1 MQDLFA
7 NQPLLKQEL
16 QSVQATIEQTVE
28 SSHAFVRTL
37 LRSHVMSGGK
47 MLRPALVL
55 LCSQLGEETDREQ
68 AIKVAS
74 VLEMIHLASLAHDD
88 IIDSARTRRGVPT
101 LFARAGAKQA
111 VLAGDY
117 LLARAL
123 ALISSEERDDMLNAQ
138 VVSNAISRLCESEL
152 EQDAGQGDYFI
163 SKTTYYRRIAG
174 KTASLFA
181 LACYAGASVGKL
193 SKLERMVCHRMG
205 YAMGMAFQ
213 IQDDILDYVGTQQK
227 LGKHTGKDL
236 KEGIPTLP
244 LLLALET
251 EASKPESERE
261 LALLLSQKNKSN
273 SNASVTKAV
282 ALVQSLRGVQ
292 KADSI
297 AQSYKDRALKDIKTL
312 KNQDIAIQL
321 TQLFEKL
328 ATRSG

>member
-1 MQDLFA
+1 MQDFYEDA
-7 NQPLLKQEL
+7 PVLKQEL
-16 QSVQATIEQTVE
+16 QSVQATIETTVE
-28 SSHAFVRTL
+28 SAHAFIRTL
-37 LRSHVMSGGK
+37 LRSHVQSGGK

-55 LCSQLGEETDREQ
+55 LCSRLGEESDRDQ

-88 IIDSARTRRGVPT
+88 IIDSALKRRGVPT
-101 LFARAGAKQA
+101 LFAQAGAKQA

-123 ALISSEERDDMLNAQ
+123 SLVSSEESGEVMNAQ
-138 VVSNAISRLCESEL
+138 VVSNALARLCESEL

-163 SKTTYYRRIAG
+163 SKTTYFRRIGG

-181 LACYAGASVGKL
+181 LSCYAGASIGKL
-193 SKLERMVCHRMG
+193 SNLERMICHRIG

-213 IQDDILDYVGTQQK
+213 IQDDILDYVGK
-227 LGKHTGKDL
+227 KEELGKHTGKDL

-244 LLLALET
+244 LLLALEAEHAMDEQDRKLT
-251 EASKPESERE
+251 
-261 LALLLSQKNKSN
+261 ALLRAKNKPLTK
-273 SNASVTKAV
+273 ASVAKAV
-282 ALVQSLRGVQ
+282 ALVETLGGVQ

-297 AQSYKDRALKDIKTL
+297 AQSYKDRALRDIQTL
-312 KNQDIAIQL
+312 NNQVIAMQL

-328 ATRSG
+328 AVRSG

>member
-1 MQDLFA
+1 MQDFYE
-7 NQPLLKQEL
+7 PLLRQEL
-16 QSVQATIEQTVE
+16 LSVQATIEKTVE
-28 SSHAFVRTL
+28 SAHAFIRTL
-37 LRSHVMSGGK
+37 LRSHVGSGGK

-55 LCSQLGEETDREQ
+55 ICSRLGEASDRDQ
-68 AIKVAS
+68 AILVAS

-88 IIDSARTRRGVPT
+88 IIDSAKTRRGVPT
-101 LFARAGAKQA
+101 LFAQVGAKQA
-111 VLAGDY
+111 VLAGDF

-123 ALISSEERDDMLNAQ
+123 ALVSTQESSEKINAL
-138 VVSNAISRLCESEL
+138 VVSNALSRLCESEL
-152 EQDAGQGDYFI
+152 EQDAGQGNYFI
-163 SKTTYYRRIAG
+163 SKTTYYRRIGG

-181 LACYAGASVGKL
+181 LSCYAGASVGKIPD
-193 SKLERMVCHRMG
+193 LERMVCHRIG

-213 IQDDILDYVGTQQK
+213 IQDDILDYVGKKEK

-251 EASKPESERE
+251 ELPMPEQDRKLTAILRTKSKP
-261 LALLLSQKNKSN
+261 LSK
-273 SNASVTKAV
+273 ASVSKAV
-282 ALVQSLRGVQ
+282 ALVESLGGVQ

-297 AQSYKDRALKDIKTL
+297 AQSYKERALRDIQTL
-312 KNQDIAIQL
+312 KNQTIATQL

>member
-1 MQDLFA
+1 M
-7 NQPLLKQEL
+7 
-16 QSVQATIEQTVE
+16 QATIEKTVE
-28 SSHAFVRTL
+28 SAHAFIRTL
-37 LRSHVMSGGK
+37 LRSHVGSGGK

-55 LCSQLGEETDREQ
+55 ICSRLGEASDRDQ
-68 AIKVAS
+68 AILVAS

-88 IIDSARTRRGVPT
+88 IIDSAKTRRGVPT
-101 LFARAGAKQA
+101 LFAQVGAKQA
-111 VLAGDY
+111 VLAGDF

-123 ALISSEERDDMLNAQ
+123 ALVSTQESSEKINAL
-138 VVSNAISRLCESEL
+138 VVSNALSRLCESEL
-152 EQDAGQGDYFI
+152 EQDAGQGNYFI
-163 SKTTYYRRIAG
+163 SKTTYYRRIGG

-181 LACYAGASVGKL
+181 LSCYAGASVGKIPD
-193 SKLERMVCHRMG
+193 LERMVCHRIG

-213 IQDDILDYVGTQQK
+213 IQDDILDYVGKKEK

-251 EASKPESERE
+251 ELPMPEQDRKLTAILRTKSKP
-261 LALLLSQKNKSN
+261 LSK
-273 SNASVTKAV
+273 ASVSKAV
-282 ALVQSLRGVQ
+282 ALVESLGGVQ

-297 AQSYKDRALKDIKTL
+297 AQSYKERALRDIQTL
-312 KNQDIAIQL
+312 KNQTIATQL